1 MYDAIPMDAT
11 QDNYAYGWSMRA
23 QKYRYI
29 ILGLLSITMTAIIAV
44 VVVASSGS
52 QIKQIKL
59 VSAMGEIVC
68 MLAFLCQLG
77 VASHL
82 SSVVLICR
90 SVPTPFGILGLE
102 TTRSGHHW
110 N

>member
-1 MYDAIPMDAT
+1 
-11 QDNYAYGWSMRA
+11 
-23 QKYRYI
+23 
-29 ILGLLSITMTAIIAV
+29 MTATIAV
-44 VVVASSGS
+44 VVVAFSGN
-52 QIKQIKL
+52 QIKQIEL

-82 SSVVLICR
+82 SSLVYIC
-90 SVPTPFGILGLE
+90 PTPCGVLGLE

>member
-1 MYDAIPMDAT
+1 
-11 QDNYAYGWSMRA
+11 
-23 QKYRYI
+23 
-29 ILGLLSITMTAIIAV
+29 MTAIIAV

-52 QIKQIKL
+52 QIKQIEL

-82 SSVVLICR
+82 SSSHLSSLVHICR
-90 SVPTPFGILGLE
+90 SVPNP
-102 TTRSGHHW
+102 
-110 N
+110 